1 MKHSSLMITL
11 ASCLQLISCTVILPE
26 DINSAT
32 YDSTTSWQQHHK
44 KNRTLIA
51 HLEVGEQFT
60 IVINNMGTP
69 QYSENFIK
77 GNNNYTVLFY
87 ATSHS
92 GKMDKDSCT
101 PLIFKN
107 KQLTGWG
114 EQAYRTTY

>member
-1 MKHSSLMITL
+1 MKNRLLVVTFTF
-11 ASCLQLISCTVILPE
+11 CLQLTSCAVVLP
-26 DINSAT
+26 DDKNHTT
-32 YDSTTSWQQHHK
+32 YDSTISWQQHHK
-44 KNRTLIA
+44 NNRNLIA
-51 HLEVGEQFT
+51 RLEVGEQFT